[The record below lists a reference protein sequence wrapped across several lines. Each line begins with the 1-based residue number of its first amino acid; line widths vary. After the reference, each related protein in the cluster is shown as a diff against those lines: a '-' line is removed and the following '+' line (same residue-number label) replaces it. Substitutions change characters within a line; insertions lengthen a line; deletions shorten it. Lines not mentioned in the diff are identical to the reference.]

1 MTSNIILVIIASY
14 KGEKIMNLIFVNE
27 EDEYSLKQLY
37 YFIRKNIP
45 DWKLT
50 YSTVLLF
57 MGTKVDKQETM
68 SDYEY
73 FKYLEKLQVSFFHS
87 QKYIV
92 MENTEVISSGHIIY
106 RTPNIVDISFIVDKN
121 HRQKG
126 IATKTLALV
135 EENLFKKPNIYFTT
149 ITDMSFHHESSKI
162 ALKSGYIYDEEL
174 KYFVKINPHINISEL
189 EKKHLKI

>member
-1 MTSNIILVIIASY
+1 MT
-14 KGEKIMNLIFVNE
+14 LIFVTE

-50 YSTVLLF
+50 YSTALLF

-106 RTPNIVDISFIVDKN
+106 RTPNIVDISFIVDTN
-121 HRQKG
+121 NRQKG

-135 EENLFKKPNIYFTT
+135 EENLFKKPNIFFTT

-162 ALKSGYIYDEEL
+162 ALKSGYIYNEEA
-174 KYFVKINPHINISEL
+174 KYYVKLNPYIDINDL
-189 EKKHLKI
+189 EKGQFKK